1 MGQDVIKGR
10 PTEIDYMNGY
20 VVAKGQEV
28 GVRTPVSVAT
38 VEVVR
43 EIDAGTRKP
52 EAQNIGLVLK
62 RAGV

>member
-1 MGQDVIKGR
+1 
-10 PTEIDYMNGY
+10 
-20 VVAKGQEV
+20 
-28 GVRTPVSVAT
+28 VRTPVSVAT
-38 VEVVR
+38 VEMVR